1 MKLSPQHNY
10 QNDTILIVDDNR
22 DNLRVVS
29 RMLNEQ
35 GYTIRL
41 ALDGIQALESAKT
54 SPPDLILLDIMM
66 PEMDGF
72 AVCEAL
78 KAHEPTHDVP
88 IIFVSALYEVVD
100 KIKGFSVGGVDYIT
114 KPFQIEEVLARVR
127 THLSIRRMQ
136 QQLSA
141 QNARLTQEIAERRR
155 AEEAYIT
162 LAENTLHALMISQDK
177 HIVYANP
184 MATTLTGYSCEELC
198 AMDSKGIIDLIHPDD
213 QPFVLSY
220 AMDCIANNPTP
231 NQYTHRIVR
240 KDGSIRW
247 VEVFATLTQYRG
259 RPASQASFLDITERK
274 RAEQAYRT
282 LVDHSLQGLIIVQ
295 DNRIVF
301 ANPIVESIYG
311 YTTEE
316 LLAMSSQEV
325 LGLIYPDD
333 LPGVVQRMH
342 AHLNGVYVPARNE
355 HRIVQKSGDIR
366 WVEVHG
372 VLIEFDAIPAFQLA
386 IMDITERRQTQ
397 RQLLQQQQALA
408 MLRERERLARELH
421 DNLGQV
427 LGYVNIQAQT
437 TRDLLT
443 QGKVEQANTALS
455 SMVAI
460 TQDTYTDMREFI
472 LGVTTSDTLTNGFFP
487 TLERYLHRYEQL
499 YHIQTRL
506 VLSEHLADERFSPA
520 VEAHLVRIVQE
531 ALSNARKHANA
542 TTVRVICTRI
552 DENMQITIEDDGQGF
567 DLNRHTTMPPDKT
580 SDHGYGLRSLR
591 ERAQEIGGT
600 LHIDT
605 SLGNGTRVIVQ
616 FPYASPGMTLLRSLK
631 ILLVDDQPLF
641 IEGLHNML
649 AARGI
654 AVIGTAHNGN
664 EALYKARRLHPD
676 VILMDVEM
684 PVCNG
689 LDATRMIKAEMP
701 DIQIVMLTV
710 SAEDDYL
717 FEAIKNGASG
727 YLLKNLDTSDF
738 FTLLAGLEQ
747 GEIALSPGMAR
758 KVLHEFSQ
766 QNASAH
772 KHEAPHPQ
780 QASHNTEQIETSPE
794 TNTLS
799 DDESPDELTDFQRDI
814 LSMVAQGYT
823 YREVGEQ
830 VGYSERSIKNHM
842 SDIIKKLHLRN
853 RAAAIAYAKKVGL
866 VT

>member
-1 MKLSPQHNY
+1 MNQSPQHSDK
-10 QNDTILIVDDNR
+10 NDTILIVDDNR

-41 ALDGIQALESAKT
+41 ALDGTQALESAQT

-78 KAHEPTHDVP
+78 KAHEHTCDVP

-114 KPFQIEEVLARVR
+114 KPFQIEEVLARIE

-136 QQLSA
+136 QQLIE
-141 QNARLTQEIAERRR
+141 QNARLTQEIAERKR
-155 AEEAYIT
+155 AEEAYLT
-162 LAENTLHALMISQDK
+162 LTKNTLHALMISQDE

-184 MATTLTGYSCEELC
+184 MATSLTGYSCEELC
-198 AMDSKGIIDLIHPDD
+198 TMHSNDLITLIHPDD
-213 QPFVLSY
+213 QPVILSY
-220 AMDCIANNPTP
+220 VMDSMAHNPTP
-231 NQYTHRIVR
+231 TQYTYRIVR

-259 RPASQASFLDITERK
+259 RPASQVSFLDITERK
-274 RAEQAYRT
+274 RAEEAYRN
-282 LVDHSLQGLIIVQ
+282 LVDHSLQGLIILQ
-295 DNRIVF
+295 NNRIVF
-301 ANPIVESIYG
+301 ANPIVVSIYG
-311 YTTEE
+311 YTVEE
-316 LLAMSSQEV
+316 LLAMSSEDV
-325 LGLIYPDD
+325 FGLIYPDD
-333 LPGVVQRMH
+333 LQGVVQRMRN
-342 AHLNGVYVPARNE
+342 HLNGQPVQARNE
-355 HRIVQKSGDIR
+355 HRIVQKSGNIR

-372 VLIEFDAIPAFQLA
+372 VLVEFDAMPAFQLA
-386 IMDITERRQTQ
+386 IMDITERKQAQ
-397 RQLLQQQQALA
+397 SQLLQQQQALA

-437 TRDLLT
+437 TRDLLA
-443 QGKVEQANTALS
+443 QGQTEQVDTTLS
-455 SMVAI
+455 SLVAI

-472 LGVTTSDTLTNGFFP
+472 LGVTTSDTLTYGFFP

-499 YHIQTRL
+499 YHIETCLL
-506 VLSEHLADERFSPA
+506 VPEHLADERFSPA
-520 VEAHLVRIVQE
+520 IEAHLVRIVQE

-542 TTVRVICTRI
+542 TTVHVICTRI
-552 DENMQITIEDDGQGF
+552 AENMHITIEDNGQGF
-567 DLNRHTTMPPDKT
+567 DLNVHTTTSPDIT
-580 SDHGYGLRSLR
+580 SGHGYGLRSLH
-591 ERAQEIGGT
+591 ERVREIGGT

-605 SLGNGTRVIVQ
+605 SPSNGTRIMVQ
-616 FPYASPGMTLLRSLK
+616 FPYASPGITLLQRLK
-631 ILLVDDQPLF
+631 VLLVDDQPLF

-664 EALYKARRLHPD
+664 EALHKARTLHPD
-676 VILMDVEM
+676 VILMDVDM

-689 LDATRMIKAEMP
+689 LEATRMIKAEMP

-738 FTLLAGLEQ
+738 FTLLSGLEQ
-747 GEIALSPGMAR
+747 GEVALSPGMAR

-766 QNASAH
+766 QSYSEKKQAVLRTQQP
-772 KHEAPHPQ
+772 PHT
-780 QASHNTEQIETSPE
+780 TEQIEASTQPDSE
-794 TNTLS
+794 STDELS
-799 DDESPDELTDFQRDI
+799 DFQCDI
-814 LSMVAQGYT
+814 LSLVAQGYT